1 MESGYFFFEEIT
13 FLMLNIHY
21 ELKLKSNMSYIYA
34 NQTLYLCLHIGQR
47 VVLLQQQQLFRQLGG
62 IVVVPDCRTGFPL
75 GRSLS
80 LARAPF
86 DPVGCDRAFLSSSI
100 VRGGKELPDGVS
112 CS

>member
-1 MESGYFFFEEIT
+1 
-13 FLMLNIHY
+13 MLSIHY
-21 ELKLKSNMSYIYA
+21 ELKLVLKINMMSYIYA

-112 CS
+112 CGVGCS